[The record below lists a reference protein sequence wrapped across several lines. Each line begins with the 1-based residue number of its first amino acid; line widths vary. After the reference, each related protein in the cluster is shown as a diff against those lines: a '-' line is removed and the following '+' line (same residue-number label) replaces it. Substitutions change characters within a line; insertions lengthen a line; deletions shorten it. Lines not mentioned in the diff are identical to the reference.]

1 MLFDENNF
9 IESIDAVE
17 HIKWEKGVFKVAP
30 RGYSSLAFRISGSAT
45 IRSGEKKFFVNTSD
59 ILYVPQNM
67 PYSAKYTDTE
77 IIVVHFFTEKDD
89 NEFEVFHFEE
99 GEQLYKMFLKL
110 VSVWKN
116 KTPGFKMFS
125 KGLLYNILGT
135 FLEQESKENLPEHF
149 LSAISFIN
157 SNQKDSSLNIDAV
170 CKSSGISPT
179 TFRQLFKKHYNK
191 KAVEYIT
198 ELRLENARNLISNGM
213 SVENASYE
221 SGFNDP
227 KYFSRIVKK
236 YFGCTPRELKVYGK

>member
-30 RGYSSLAFRISGSAT
+30 RNYSSIAFRISGSAA
-45 IRSGEKKFFVNTSD
+45 IQSGNKEYFVNIND
-59 ILYVPQNM
+59 ILYLPQNM
-67 PYSAKYTDTE
+67 SYSAKYTDTE
-77 IIVVHFFTEKDD
+77 IIVVHFITAKDD
-89 NEFEVFHFEE
+89 KEIEVFHFEE
-99 GEQLYKMFLKL
+99 GEELYKMVLKL
-110 VSVWKN
+110 LSVWEAK
-116 KTPGFKMFS
+116 KPGFKLFS
-125 KGLLYNILGT
+125 RGQLYNILGRI
-135 FLEQESKENLPEHF
+135 LEQDSKVNLPEHF
-149 LSAISFIN
+149 LSAVSFIN
-157 SNQKDSSLNIDAV
+157 SNYKDSSLSIDSV
-170 CKSSGISPT
+170 CKSSGIAPT

-198 ELRLENARNLISNGM
+198 ELRLHNARNLISSGM
-213 SVENASYE
+213 SVENAAID